1 MLVSIKFMNQHTQS
15 HGKSYTETEAE
26 PLTNVW
32 PMYSR
37 VRRFEEAKVRS
48 KSRRQLKNVNCKK
61 TCLRLPELMK
71 WQRTGGASGQ
81 T

>member
-1 MLVSIKFMNQHTQS
+1 MLASIKFMNQHTHS

-32 PMYSR
+32 PTYSR
-37 VRRFEEAKVRS
+37 VRRFEEAKVRPR
-48 KSRRQLKNVNCKK
+48 SRRQLKKVNCKK
-61 TCLRLPELMK
+61 TCLQLPELVK
-71 WQRTGGASGQ
+71 WHRTGGGGGR